1 MKTVKEIHQMCG
13 LKITTIT
20 NRARLLGFAFG
31 DIKHY
36 YFNHSQ
42 VDEIMNFGRKEEV
55 FEILESKMNFEY
67 YESKMNEKL

>member
-1 MKTVKEIHQMCG
+1 MKNVKEIHQMCG

-67 YESKMNEKL
+67 YESKLNAQ